1 MKLLKLVM
9 ATIRRWIAA
18 EWGWLVLLL
27 AVGAAGAVYVAFR
40 HIESDRAALL
50 GFAREACASAGEGF
64 DASRKITRDARGKTV
79 TARFARG
86 RLCAERIAALARFE
100 RDTARESA
108 RVLAEHAQETERRTA
123 ADRSERDARGA
134 ARARAEQTMEQHDA
148 KVPEDDRVDGA
159 WLGALGRL
167 AGMREPD

>member
-1 MKLLKLVM
+1 MKLLKAVLP
-9 ATIRRWIAA
+9 TLGRWCAA

-27 AVGAAGAVYVAFR
+27 AAGAAGAVYVAFR
-40 HIESDRAALL
+40 HLESDRAALL

-64 DASRKITRDARGKTV
+64 DASSKITKNARGKQI
-79 TARFARG
+79 TARFPRG
-86 RLCAERIAALARFE
+86 RLCAERIAALAKFE
-100 RDTARESA
+100 RETARESA

-123 ADRSERDARGA
+123 ADRAQRDAQGRS
-134 ARARAEQTMEQHDA
+134 RAQAEQAMEQHDA
-148 KVPEDDRVDGA
+148 TVPEDDRVDGA